1 MWCIPPEQDAAF
13 VAAMEQVLSVYQRPY
28 DPRFPVVNMDEQPIQ
43 LVSHSRDPLPM
54 RPGSVAKIDYEY
66 VREGMCNAF
75 MFVEPLGGWREVHVS
90 KTKKAIDWAGYV
102 KWLVDYPRFAGA
114 ERITLVSDNLNTHC
128 PGSLYAAFP
137 AVEAF
142 RLLSKLE
149 LVFTPK
155 HGSWL
160 NMAEPELSVMTRQCF
175 SDRVGSQ
182 ADAEERIT
190 AWYEARNEHQ
200 TGINWRFTTA
210 DARIKLKRL
219 YPKIEMT

>member
-13 VAAMEQVLSVYQRPY
+13 VAAMEQVLAVYRRPH
-28 DPRFPVVNMDEQPIQ
+28 DPRYPVVNMDEQPIQ
-43 LVSHSRDPLPM
+43 LVSHSRSPLPM
-54 RPGSVAKIDYEY
+54 RPGSEQKIDYEY

-75 MFVEPLGGWREVHVS
+75 LFVEPLGCWREVHVS
-90 KTKKAIDWAGYV
+90 ATKTAWDWAGYV
-102 KWLVDYPRFAGA
+102 KWLVDHPRYRSA
-114 ERITLVSDNLNTHC
+114 ERITLLCDNLNTHC

-137 AVEAF
+137 PEEAF
-142 RLLSKLE
+142 RLMSKLE

-175 SDRVGSQ
+175 EGRVGSE
-182 ADAEERIT
+182 AEVRERT
-190 AWYEARNEHQ
+190 AAWSAARNQAQ
-200 TGINWRFTTA
+200 TGINWRFTTE

-219 YPKIEMT
+219 YPKIKVK

>member
-13 VAAMEQVLSVYQRPY
+13 VAAMEHVLSVYQRPY
-28 DPRFPVVNMDEQPIQ
+28 DSRFPVVNMDEQPIQ
-43 LVSHSRDPLPM
+43 LVSHSREPLPM
-54 RPGSVAKIDYEY
+54 RPGSVEKVDYEY

-75 MFVEPLGGWREVHVS
+75 MFVEPLGGWREVHVN

-102 KWLVDYPRFAGA
+102 KWLVDHPRFAHA
-114 ERITLVSDNLNTHC
+114 ERITLVCDNLNTHC

-137 AVEAF
+137 AEEAF

-182 ADAEERIT
+182 EEVEQRTT
-190 AWYEARNEHQ
+190 AWYQARNEHQ

-210 DARIKLKRL
+210 DARIKLKQL
-219 YPKIEMT
+219 YPKIELT